1 MDTNSTINRTWK
13 LCAFTSF
20 IGCLI
25 LTLSLNHHHN
35 SVRFLAFRTLS
46 ITITSSADTKNKSL
60 EPSLFIEKE
69 KPANRIASNCNI
81 FDGKWIYKPV
91 ENPLYDE
98 FQCPFLS
105 DQVSCQRN
113 GRPDFGYESW
123 SWEAND
129 CQIPRNQWESLACL
143 LYSVVPASRAHV
155 DVQSGVYKVFRAKDY
170 NCSVEFYWSPFLI
183 QLDTNQANGTRVL
196 RLDKIVASAQHWRGA
211 DVMVFNTGHT
221 GGWDLFQYR
230 GKLTREMDI
239 GSAFEIAMKTW
250 AQWIDRN
257 IDSAKTTVFF
267 RSISPEHK
275 GKHWCYNVTQPIMDE
290 SYRRS
295 IPMVVIEKVEKT
307 IGGMRTPVRYLNI
320 TNLSEYRRD
329 AHPMVYAMTRE
340 KVRIEKQRK
349 GPESLADCSHWCLP
363 GLPDTWNRLLYT
375 LLFFNTSPDSYSSSH
390 EVV

>member
-25 LTLSLNHHHN
+25 LTLSLNQPPQQC
-35 SVRFLAFRTLS
+35 SVLGFSNPFDNYNIIRGY
-46 ITITSSADTKNKSL
+46 
-60 EPSLFIEKE
+60 EKQ
-69 KPANRIASNCNI
+69 
-81 FDGKWIYKPV
+81 PV

-129 CQIPRNQWESLACL
+129 CQIPRFDGKDLLERLRGKRVIIVGDSLNRNQWESLACL
-143 LYSVVPASRAHV
+143 LYSVVPSSRAHV

-211 DVMVFNTGHT
+211 DVMVFNTWSLVGSHREVK
-221 GGWDLFQYR
+221 GVGLVSIQGKIDQGDGYR
-230 GKLTREMDI
+230 
-239 GSAFEIAMKTW
+239 
-250 AQWIDRN
+250 
-257 IDSAKTTVFF
+257 
-267 RSISPEHK
+267 ISVPEHHESIRVPERCTSD
-275 GKHWCYNVTQPIMDE
+275 GVCNDEREGEDREATEADQSLWPIAATGACQG
-290 SYRRS
+290 YRIRGTGYC
-295 IPMVVIEKVEKT
+295 IHFCF
-307 IGGMRTPVRYLNI
+307 L
-320 TNLSEYRRD
+320 
-329 AHPMVYAMTRE
+329 
-340 KVRIEKQRK
+340 
-349 GPESLADCSHWCLP
+349 
-363 GLPDTWNRLLYT
+363 
-375 LLFFNTSPDSYSSSH
+375 NTSPDSYSSSH